1 MRTMTTAGIQ
11 NEEVGVHYHKY
22 RHLAIPWQKAGPEPI
37 PRTAFYD
44 EVSNDSK

>member
-1 MRTMTTAGIQ
+1 MKKLAFIATNI
-11 NEEVGVHYHKY
+11 GVYLYLGK
-22 RHLAIPWQKAGPEPI
+22 KAGPEPI